1 MTDEER
7 GKIEHLLPILK
18 QMQDIHGV
26 LVDMSSKL
34 EGVCILAKAHE
45 KDLNG
50 NGQPGL
56 KTRLDTVQVTQETCP
71 ARERSR
77 PANMIAY
84 MALGLSALALIGS
97 AVAKFLQ

>member
-7 GKIEHLLPILK
+7 EKIEHLLPILT
-18 QMQDIHGV
+18 QLRDIHGV
-26 LVDMSSKL
+26 LIEMSSRL

-56 KTRLDTVQVTQETCP
+56 KTRMDTVQVTQETCP
-71 ARERSR
+71 ARDRSK
-77 PANMIAY
+77 PANRYAY
-84 MALGLSALALIGS
+84 LALVLSAGAVIGG
-97 AVAKFLQ
+97 AIAKLL